1 MTTAAQII
9 TEALHLFGITDQ
21 TEAPTATDISNN
33 VTILNDLLRAEQ
45 ADGAC
50 QYLIKRQTFTMPP
63 GMNGQIYTF
72 VVGNGSPGYLV
83 QVDAV
88 AVRSIWMNDINIT
101 VNRETRMAPIADV
114 VRTTY
119 PGIVTKWHQERQT
132 DGSVLITA
140 WQPPRAPANALI
152 EYGGRLPL
160 ISNPNGSDVVALP
173 PEGIHDAT
181 LIVGASYHGLVW
193 TGARRDGPYHHGRR
207 ARQRTVAGLRKR
219 PTMAPVC
226 EELIWARL

>member
-1 MTTAAQII
+1 MSATAADII
-9 TEALHLFGITDQ
+9 TEALHLFGIVDQ
-21 TEAPTATDISNN
+21 TETPTATDIANN

-50 QYLIKRQTFTMPP
+50 QYLIKRIKTTLPL
-63 GMNGQIYTF
+63 GTNGSVYSF
-72 VVGNGSPGYLV
+72 VVGNGSPSYLV

-88 AVRSIWMNDINIT
+88 AVRSIWMNDINLT
-101 VNRETRMAPIADV
+101 VNRETRMAPISDV

-132 DGSVLITA
+132 DGSVLVTA

-152 EYGGRLPL
+152 EYGGRLAL
-160 ISNPNGSDVVALP
+160 ISAGTDIVALP

-181 LIVGASYHGLVW
+181 LLL
-193 TGARRDGPYHHGRR
+193 GRR
-207 ARQRTVAGLRKR
+207 IMGSYGRMLSQTDPIIIDAERVNARWRDYARGQQWLRFVR
-219 PTMAPVC
+219 N
-226 EELIWARL
+226 

>member
-9 TEALHLFGITDQ
+9 AEALHLFGILDAAEQ
-21 TEAPTATDISNN
+21 PQAADIANN
-33 VTILNDLLRAEQ
+33 VIVLNDLLRAEQ

-50 QYLIKRQTFTMPP
+50 QYLIKRLAVTLPP
-63 GMNGQIYTF
+63 GTNGQVYTF

-88 AVRSIWMNDINIT
+88 AVRAIWMNDINLT

-140 WQPPRAPANALI
+140 WQPPRAPAKALI
-152 EYGGRLPL
+152 EYGGRLAL
-160 ISNPNGSDVVALP
+160 ISAPDGSDVVALP

-181 LIVGASYHGLVW
+181 LLL
-193 TGARRDGPYHHGRR
+193 GRR
-207 ARQRTVAGLRKR
+207 IMGSYGRVLSQTDPIIADAERVNARWRDYARGQMWLRFVR
-219 PTMAPVC
+219 A
-226 EELIWARL
+226 

>member
-9 TEALHLFGITDQ
+9 TEALHLFGIVDQ
-21 TEAPTATDISNN
+21 TEAPTATDIANN

-50 QYLIKRQTFTMPP
+50 QYLIKRLTVTLPP
-63 GMNGQIYTF
+63 GTNGQIYTF
-72 VVGNGSPGYLV
+72 VVGNGSPSYLV

-88 AVRSIWMNDINIT
+88 AVRSMWMNDIGLT
-101 VNRETRMAPIADV
+101 VNRETRMAPISDV

-132 DGSVLITA
+132 DGSILVTA

-152 EYGGRLPL
+152 EYGGRLAL
-160 ISNPNGSDVVALP
+160 ISAPSGSDAVALP
-173 PEGIHDAT
+173 PEGIHDAV
-181 LIVGASYHGLVW
+181 LLL
-193 TGARRDGPYHHGRR
+193 GRR
-207 ARQRTVAGLRKR
+207 IMGSYGRVISQTDPIVIDAERVNARWRDYARGQQWLRFVR
-219 PTMAPVC
+219 N
-226 EELIWARL
+226 

>member
-9 TEALHLFGITDQ
+9 TECLHLFGIVDQ
-21 TEAPTATDISNN
+21 TEQPTASDIANN

-50 QYLIKRQTFTMPP
+50 QYLIKRLAVTLPP
-63 GMNGQIYTF
+63 GTNGQVYSFI
-72 VVGNGSPGYLV
+72 VGNGSPSYLV

-88 AVRSIWMNDINIT
+88 AIRSIWMNDINLT
-101 VNRETRMAPIADV
+101 VNRETRMAPISDV

-132 DGSVLITA
+132 DGSVLVTA

-152 EYGGRLPL
+152 EYGGRLAL
-160 ISNPNGSDVVALP
+160 ISNPAGSDVVALP

-181 LIVGASYHGLVW
+181 LLL
-193 TGARRDGPYHHGRR
+193 GRR
-207 ARQRTVAGLRKR
+207 IMGSYGRVLSPTDPIIIDAERVNARWRDYARGQQWLRFVR
-219 PTMAPVC
+219 N
-226 EELIWARL
+226 